1 MLVMALA
8 VTAIAVPAVS
18 AEPTVKQEP
27 TQNTSLTI
35 GFRCRLAQWSI
46 SRAERMFNRT
56 TTVLEKRD
64 GEGRDTSQNREYL
77 RQAAAIIATARDA
90 YDNGQCSRARRQASQ
105 ATTLLIQAI
114 TTISPPPSL
123 TIDVPAV
130 DIEGDFLHNSDP
142 FPASQYLDG
151 TVDLR
156 DEDGSD
162 RVELGNTHD
171 GSYAMSVVEGTYD
184 AYYSHETGQSV
195 PQNVDAIVDNDVV
208 IDTNKT
214 LDVDV
219 KSASVRSSFRLNND
233 AFPTSAYNTAN
244 FYLQNVNGGDP
255 ILLGKSHQNNGPV
268 RVVQGTYDVIYG
280 HQNGT
285 LVPQNQNAV
294 VMPDVVIAGDTV
306 IDLNV
311 VGVDFQTSC
320 QLNDNPF
327 PYQFYSSADF
337 YLRDDNAGDL
347 VYLGVSS
354 GGGTHTNMVIP
365 GDYDVVYKHKWG
377 TGVLVPLN
385 PDTVVDS
392 ISVVSPPPPEAYV
405 IDVEA
410 GFVTGQYTHNG
421 GVFPGSI
428 YQSAEFLLREVGTED
443 LILMGRSNKPSTPI
457 MVTTGTYDVIF
468 QHFNG
473 PSVPQNEEAV
483 VKQDVIV
490 NEGNQDVDVD
500 VSSVDITGD
509 FKLNGG
515 NFPVTIYR
523 SAEIF
528 LRPTGGEELIL
539 LGNTYQ
545 DPDPVKI
552 VAGTY
557 DVIYSHKWGSTGLP
571 QNKYKVILNAVPLNI
586 SQVLDVNVESVTV
599 KPTFKLN
606 GGPFPASVYS
616 SADFYLRDPTTDD
629 MIYLGRSYAEAD
641 AISIVDGTY
650 DVIYQIAN
658 GDQLPQNTHA
668 NFMSTSLG

>member
-35 GFRCRLAQWSI
+35 GFGCRLAQLSI

-56 TTVLEKRD
+56 TIVLDKRD

-77 RQAAAIIATARDA
+77 RQAAAMIATARDS
-90 YDNGQCSRARRQASQ
+90 YDNGQCGRAIEQASQ
-105 ATTLLIQAI
+105 AIPLLIQAI
-114 TTISPPPSL
+114 LTTSPPPSL
-123 TIDVPAV
+123 IIDVPAV
-130 DIEGDFLHNSDP
+130 DIEGDFLHNGNP

-156 DEDGSD
+156 DEGGPD

-184 AYYSHETGQSV
+184 VYYSHEQGQSV
-195 PQNVDAIVDNDVV
+195 PQNVDAIVANDVV
-208 IDTNKT
+208 INTNKT

-233 AFPTSAYNTAN
+233 PFPTSQYNTAN

-255 ILLGKSHQNNGPV
+255 ILLRKSHQNSGPV
-268 RVVQGTYDVIYG
+268 RVVQGTYDVIYS

-294 VMPDVVIAGDTV
+294 VMPHVVIAGDTI

-311 VGVDFQTSC
+311 VGVDLRTSC
-320 QLNDNPF
+320 QLNDSPF
-327 PYQFYSSADF
+327 PYQVHSSADF
-337 YLRDDNAGDL
+337 YLRDDTTRDL

-354 GGGTHTNMVIP
+354 GGGTHTNTVIP

-392 ISVVSPPPPEAYV
+392 ISVVNPPPPEPYV

-500 VSSVDITGD
+500 VSSVDITGN

-515 NFPVTIYR
+515 NFPVTIYQ

-557 DVIYSHKWGSTGLP
+557 DVVYSHKWGPTGLP
-571 QNKYKVILNAVPLNI
+571 QNEYKVILNAVPLSI

-606 GGPFPASVYS
+606 GGYFPASVYS
-616 SADFYLRDPTTDD
+616 SADFYLRDPDTDD
-629 MIYLGRSYAEAD
+629 MIYLGRSHAEAD